1 MANPPT
7 SLRRGTATNRRENV
21 GQRTGRGAVVAV
33 KQLFVAET
41 GAFYTILGVTLFL
54 VVFGVVMVLSSSS
67 VEQYAATHDF
77 FGAFTRQGLY
87 AIIGVPLML
96 IASRLPVRFWRKWAM
111 RIVLVGLFVQA
122 LVVLTPLGYSIQG
135 NRNWIRLGSFT
146 AQPSEI
152 LKLALVL
159 GIGAIIYAK
168 RDKLHDWREV
178 FVPIGLASLASIGLV
193 LVGGDQGTAMIMMIL
208 VFGALFVGG
217 ARLRHLG
224 VGVLALAVIV
234 PFVTASSSSRG
245 DRIGAWLSGCTN
257 ASQYQDLCWQPT
269 HGMWALSSGGIFGVG
284 LGNSKA
290 KWSWLPEAD
299 NDYIFAII
307 GEELGLIGAIV
318 VLALFVV
325 LAIGFI
331 KVIRTSRDP
340 FVRTV
345 TGGVLAWIIGQAF
358 VNIAVVL
365 GLLPVLGVPLP
376 LISAGGSALIMT
388 LVAIGVVLSFAREAP
403 AAAETRLSG
412 DLRGT
417 AADRSARAAAQ
428 RAATAPTQR
437 SAAGA
442 AQRAADRAA
451 QRSAGSRR

>member
-7 SLRRGTATNRRENV
+7 TV
-21 GQRTGRGAVVAV
+21 RTGTTRTGGGDRSAGAAARRANGAVVAV
-33 KQLFVAET
+33 RQLFVAET

-67 VEQYAATHDF
+67 VEQYAATKDF
-77 FGAFTRQGLY
+77 FGAFTRQGMY
-87 AIIGVPLML
+87 AVIGVPLML
-96 IASRLPVRFWRKWAM
+96 VASRLSVRFWRKWAM
-111 RIVLVGLFVQA
+111 RIVVAGLVVQA

-135 NRNWIRLGSFT
+135 NRNWIRIGSFT

-152 LKLALVL
+152 LKLALAL

-168 RDKLHDWREV
+168 RDKLDDWREV
-178 FVPIGLASLASIGLV
+178 FIPVGLAALGSIGLV
-193 LVGGDQGTAMIMMIL
+193 LVGKDLGTAIIMMLL
-208 VFGALFVGG
+208 VFGALFIGG

-224 VGVLALAVIV
+224 VGVLAIAVVV
-234 PFVTASSSSRG
+234 PFLTMSSSSRSS
-245 DRIGAWLSGCTN
+245 RISAWLSGCTN
-257 ASQYQDLCWQPT
+257 SNQYQDLCWQPV
-269 HGMWALSSGGIFGVG
+269 HGMWALASGGVFGVG
-284 LGNSKA
+284 LGNSKL

-299 NDYIFAII
+299 NDFIFAII

-318 VLALFVV
+318 VLVLFVV
-325 LAIGFI
+325 LAIGFV

-345 TGGVLAWIIGQAF
+345 TGAVMVWIVGQAL

-388 LVAIGVVLSFAREAP
+388 LVAIGVVLSFARVAP
-403 AAAETRLSG
+403 DA
-412 DLRGT
+412 DT
-417 AADRSARAAAQ
+417 AVPVD
-428 RAATAPTQR
+428 
-437 SAAGA
+437 GHLV
-442 AQRAADRAA
+442 AA
-451 QRSAGSRR
+451 QRSAAAAAARAGRAANPGRGAR